1 MVPRILFSSLLASS
15 FFSFSAA
22 AAAPETV
29 VVTAS
34 RYERPLRETGS
45 SVSVIDAAEWRA
57 RGAQFVADA
66 LQSLP
71 GVAVTQ
77 SGGAGG
83 QSVVRLRGEEGYRT
97 LVLIDG
103 IRIADPAAP
112 QVLTEMAHLGLS
124 GIERIEVVRGPQ
136 SLMHGSDAIGGVINI
151 IFARGGAADRVELS
165 LSGGSFGTVA
175 ASGFVSGRRGAF
187 DAALSASLYSSE
199 GFSAQPGF
207 GSNERDGYDNATL
220 HGVLGWQ
227 ANDALRAEMVLRY
240 SDAAAQ
246 FDRFGDNDNVL
257 YTEQMAGRLSLA
269 FSPDGGFA
277 HLAAFNIVSQNRA
290 DYAGGAPFIFGS
302 RFDGLRLRGEYQ
314 MQGEA
319 LGGTLVAGGDFERE
333 EVATDAIDAARELY
347 GVFGEWSGQAGDD
360 VFVSLGGR
368 YDHEKSSGGHFSF
381 RATAALFAELIA
393 GAEQARFHAS
403 IGTGFRAPS
412 LFERLDAFSGNA
424 GLVEETGFG
433 FDFGVEQAFLDG
445 ALDLSVTY
453 FWQEIED
460 EIRFDPIGFT
470 YIQSDSTSLSQGIE
484 FALSAALGEFAM
496 LDVSYTWTDANVASN
511 DAEDGLP
518 RARRPEHMFAARLQ
532 HDLADGRGHF
542 ALTASGAAGTE
553 DGFFIF
559 RTDLPDYVI
568 VGANAAWNLSDNV
581 SVFVR
586 GDNLLDAHY
595 QTVAGFNVAGPSL
608 MVGLRLSR

>member
-1 MVPRILFSSLLASS
+1 MVPRILATFFLSTSLLSIPAL
-15 FFSFSAA
+15 
-22 AAAPETV
+22 AAAPEIV

-45 SVSVIDAAEWRA
+45 SVSVIEAAEWRA
-57 RGAQFVADA
+57 RGAQYVADA

-77 SGGAGG
+77 LGGAGG

-112 QVLTEMAHLGLS
+112 QVLTEMAHLMLS

-151 IFARGGAADRVELS
+151 ISARGRAEDRVELS
-165 LSGGSFGTVA
+165 LSGGSFGTLA
-175 ASGFVSGRRGAF
+175 ASGFVSGQRGDF
-187 DAALSASLYSSE
+187 DAALSASGYSTE

-227 ANDALRAEMVLRY
+227 ASDALRAELVLRY
-240 SDAAAQ
+240 SDASAQ

-257 YTEQMAGRLSLA
+257 YTEQMAGRFSL
-269 FSPDGGFA
+269 GFA
-277 HLAAFNIVSQNRA
+277 PEGGVSHLVAFNVVSQNRA

-314 MQGEA
+314 LQAGI
-319 LGGTLVAGGDFERE
+319 LGGTLIAGGDFERE
-333 EVATDAIDAARELY
+333 EAATDAIDAARELY
-347 GVFGEWSGQAGDD
+347 GVFGEWSGQAGKDF
-360 VFVSLGGR
+360 FVSLGGR
-368 YDHEKSSGGHFSF
+368 YDHEKNSGGHFSF
-381 RATAALFAELIA
+381 RATAAFFADLMSA
-393 GAEQARFHAS
+393 AEQARFHAS

-412 LFERLDAFSGNA
+412 LFERLDAFSGNQ

-433 FDFGVEQAFLDG
+433 FDCGVEQAFFAG
-445 ALDLSVTY
+445 ALDLSLTY
-453 FWQEIED
+453 FWQEIGD

-470 YIQSDSTSLSQGIE
+470 YIQSDSTSLSQGVE
-484 FALSAALGEFAM
+484 FALSAALGEFAS
-496 LDVSYTWTDANVASN
+496 LDVSYTWTDATVASS

-532 HDLADGRGHF
+532 HDLADGRGHV

-568 VGANAAWNLSDNV
+568 LGADAAWNLSDEV
-581 SVFVR
+581 SLFVR
-586 GDNLLDAHY
+586 GTNLLDADY

-608 MVGLRLSR
+608 MAGMRLAR